1 MNRVH
6 YRMNEQTLSEI
17 NPSAFSLG
25 DIAIFTSLQSYEDI
39 PWYEMDIS
47 DTLNRYY
54 YGLRSGDKII
64 SPLVEK
70 LVTGVTISLT
80 EMDILAKIAHDMFI
94 KRWSMLWRVRES
106 EYNPINN
113 YDMTENETINTG
125 KEYDTTHT
133 RTDNLAHTKTGYET
147 TTPNI
152 TEQVTPNINTKNDR
166 GVYGFNSDPDFPE
179 AVDTDTDNQLVTG
192 TNSTTT
198 TGNNRVDYNVTDS
211 NTGTETTTNTGTDT
225 DETVRELTRSGNI
238 GVTTTQQM
246 LQSEIELWQWDF
258 FREVVFPD
266 IDRILTIQVY

>member
-1 MNRVH
+1 MNRVR
-6 YRMNEQTLSEI
+6 YRMNEQTLCEI
-17 NPSAFSLG
+17 NPSAFSVG

-39 PWYEMDIS
+39 PWYSLEIS

-70 LVTGVTISLT
+70 LVVGATITLT
-80 EMDILAKIAHDMFI
+80 EMNMLAKIAHDMFS
-94 KRWSMLWRVRES
+94 KRWAMLWRVRES

-113 YDMTENETINTG
+113 YDMVENETINTG
-125 KEYDTTHT
+125 KEYGTTHT
-133 RTDNLAHTKTGYET
+133 RTDNLTHAKTGYET
-147 TTPNI
+147 ITPNL
-152 TEQVTPNINTKNDR
+152 TEQQTPNMNTQNDR
-166 GVYGFNSDPDFPE
+166 GVYGFNSGSD
-179 AVDTDTDNQLVTG
+179 AVDADTETQTVTG

-198 TGNNRVDYNVTDS
+198 TGTNRTDYNTTDT
-211 NTGTETTTNTGTDT
+211 NTGTETTTHAGTDT

-258 FREVVFPD
+258 FNDVVFPD
-266 IDRILTIQVY
+266 IDRLLTIQVY